1 MAQENPLPSGNN
13 RQPTFFV
20 GGVLLKFWSFVIIVL
35 SQIRQRVI
43 QTFTVFF
50 LVFLL
55 LWIAAFL
62 YGSLYYS
69 YMPNTA
75 FSTNVYY
82 YYRLVFCLSVQEKLR
97 VSLNVQLLSAAEQ
110 TVNRLH
116 LFGALIPWLMSPWS
130 ETRNTYV
137 LHSGV

>member
-1 MAQENPLPSGNN
+1 MAQDNPLPSGNN
-13 RQPTFFV
+13 GQPAVFV
-20 GGVLLKFWSFVIIVL
+20 GGVLLKFWNFIFFIL
-35 SQIRQRVI
+35 SQIRQKVI

-75 FSTNVYY
+75 FSTDVYY
-82 YYRLVFCLSVQEKLR
+82 YYRLVICLSVREKPR
-97 VSLNVQLLSAAEQ
+97 VSLSGNFYHLQ
-110 TVNRLH
+110 NRL
-116 LFGALIPWLMSPWS
+116 
-130 ETRNTYV
+130 
-137 LHSGV
+137 